1 MTIASMGGER
11 RSFPRIEYRAS
22 ATLMSTKKKCEVHIL
37 DVSFNGALAAILSDH
52 KLQDGEQI
60 VLTIDIEGADPIK
73 MQGHLAH
80 QKGHFLGLECHA
92 TNIDHQS
99 SLRVLLNK
107 HKDDAHHHRSVSEL
121 IEDYNREQAEADQS
135 PTSKS

>member
-1 MTIASMGGER
+1 MTIASKGSER
-11 RSFPRIEYRAS
+11 RSFPRIEYRAF
-22 ATLMSTKKKCEVHIL
+22 ATLMTSKKKCPVHIL

-52 KLQDGEQI
+52 TLQNGEQI
-60 VLTIDIEGADPIK
+60 VLTIEIENSESIK

-99 SLRVLLNK
+99 SLRELLNK
-107 HKDDAHHHRSVSEL
+107 HKDNAHHHRSVSEL
-121 IEDYNREQAEADQS
+121 IEDYNREQNETD
-135 PTSKS
+135 